1 MSPLDN
7 SPTYV
12 WSGCECESTNNCSRA
27 HWESWWEGRSIW
39 VLWSVSP
46 GAQIICRS
54 VNRNLWAGIAS
65 ENNKKQTELLFIHNW
80 GSGPVKF
87 VLPIV
92 WDSHYRSY
100 IEVLCTYTY
109 VHTYLA
115 RFMEKFMSYFAPA
128 SLPPETVHGADFV
141 FLLVLMMNIPLPKH
155 V

>member
-1 MSPLDN
+1 M
-7 SPTYV
+7 
-12 WSGCECESTNNCSRA
+12 
-27 HWESWWEGRSIW
+27 
-39 VLWSVSP
+39 
-46 GAQIICRS
+46 
-54 VNRNLWAGIAS
+54 
-65 ENNKKQTELLFIHNW
+65 
-80 GSGPVKF
+80 KF

-100 IEVLCTYTY
+100 IEVLSTYTY

>member
-1 MSPLDN
+1 M
-7 SPTYV
+7 
-12 WSGCECESTNNCSRA
+12 
-27 HWESWWEGRSIW
+27 
-39 VLWSVSP
+39 
-46 GAQIICRS
+46 
-54 VNRNLWAGIAS
+54 
-65 ENNKKQTELLFIHNW
+65 
-80 GSGPVKF
+80 KF

-109 VHTYLA
+109 VHTYLS

-128 SLPPETVHGADFV
+128 SLPHETVHGADFV